1 MINLENTITS
11 LTEKIKQTKQVSDV
25 DIEDNVK
32 QFDVKTQNILPLA
45 SFVNVVRCSS
55 ITKEET
61 NALRRKIRAWN
72 FVVPT
77 LSFVQE
83 ALSPSSPP
91 VLALDFLTHNVNQ
104 LVKNLIMSL
113 NVLRIKKKVLVS

>member
-1 MINLENTITS
+1 MIDETFKETSITEIESIVREVSPQKDELINLENTITS

-55 ITKEET
+55 ITKEEI
-61 NALRRKIRAWN
+61 L
-72 FVVPT
+72 T
-77 LSFVQE
+77 LLLTSGDE
-83 ALSPSSPP
+83 NESSERIMPETIP
-91 VLALDFLTHNVNQ
+91 EN
-104 LVKNLIMSL
+104 KNIS
-113 NVLRIKKKVLVS
+113 V

>member
-1 MINLENTITS
+1 MPSIASLLTQYSKQASAVTLCCFLFLQKIWLLE
-11 LTEKIKQTKQVSDV
+11 
-25 DIEDNVK
+25 
-32 QFDVKTQNILPLA
+32 
-45 SFVNVVRCSS
+45 
-55 ITKEET
+55 EET

-91 VLALDFLTHNVNQ
+91 VLFALDFLTHNVNQ